1 MPRLNGVRRIAD
13 YLGVSEKAY
22 RKLLAEGLSALI
34 YQDPAI
40 YHRVWADTDELDAW
54 DRERCRTERNG
65 GRDEAQISTQASPAG
80 ENLSDRT
87 QERTKRLE
95 KEIVA

>member
-22 RKLLAEGLSALI
+22 RKLLGEGLSSLI

-54 DRERCRTERNG
+54 DRERCRAEGHG
-65 GRDEAQISTQASPAG
+65 GSESHQ
-80 ENLSDRT
+80 
-87 QERTKRLE
+87 
-95 KEIVA
+95 